1 MLHRKIALAIAG
13 LLLATLVLPA
23 AAQETIEEARARRE
37 AVQSEAAA
45 TASEIDLLEA
55 EDAEILQALAAIEQW
70 ISVQESRLAA
80 AEQQLATALETE
92 SQAQALA
99 ATLDN
104 EIADLERDVAEQSI
118 STYIGGFSNDDGL
131 LLNADNINS
140 VPMLRFV
147 LDESTGISEL
157 TTDQLRA
164 ARSRQADAIAEAEQA
179 SVEAAGHRDDVTV
192 RLAEL
197 ETSRADQQAVQAE
210 IERRI
215 DELEQVTATLAAEDA
230 EIERFIQ
237 SELARIAA
245 EEEARRQ
252 AEEEARRAEQERL
265 AEERAAE
272 AEAEREAAAQAQQA
286 AATDPADDADEA
298 ADVPEDD
305 GVDTADDD
313 TAGDDSAEAAPTP
326 PAGDG
331 APSFSSPV
339 PGGVSSGF
347 GVRVHPV
354 LGTERMHHG
363 YDYNAGPGTPIGAAA
378 TGDVIFAGTFS
389 GYGNTVIIQHTGGY
403 STLYAHMSGF
413 NTNTGAVVSAGDT
426 IGFVG
431 STGLST
437 GPHHHFEIRHNG
449 GAIDPALFL

>member
-1 MLHRKIALAIAG
+1 MLHRKIALAISG
-13 LLLATLVLPA
+13 LLLATLVSPA

-37 AVQSEAAA
+37 ALQSEAAA

-55 EDAEILQALAAIEQW
+55 EDAEIVAALEAIEQW
-70 ISVQESRLAA
+70 IAVQEARLAT
-80 AEQQLATALETE
+80 AEQQLAAALETE
-92 SQAQALA
+92 SQARALA

-104 EIADLERDVAEQSI
+104 QVADLERDVAEQSI
-118 STYIGGFSNDDGL
+118 TTYIGGFGNDDGL
-131 LLNADNINS
+131 LLNAENINS

-147 LDESTGISEL
+147 LDESTGISEI

-164 ARSRQADAIAEAEQA
+164 ARSRQAEAIAEAEQA
-179 SVEAAGHRDDVTV
+179 SAEAAVHRDEISV

-215 DELEQVTATLAAEDA
+215 DELEQVTATLETEDA

-237 SELARIAA
+237 AELARIAA
-245 EEEARRQ
+245 EEEARRR
-252 AEEEARRAEQERL
+252 AEEEARRAEEERL
-265 AEERAAE
+265 AAERAAE
-272 AEAEREAAAQAQQA
+272 EAEREAAAQAQQA
-286 AATDPADDADEA
+286 ATG
-298 ADVPEDD
+298 PEDD
-305 GVDTADDD
+305 GTSEDIPDDGGASDDNGDDD
-313 TAGDDSAEAAPTP
+313 TTGDDPAEATLPP

-331 APSFSSPV
+331 APGFIPPV

-354 LGTERMHHG
+354 LGTQRMHHG
-363 YDYNAGPGTPIGAAA
+363 YDYTAGPGTPIGAAA
-378 TGDVIFAGTFS
+378 AGNVIFAGTFS
-389 GYGNTVIIQHTGGY
+389 GYGNTVIIQHSGGY

-413 NTNTGAVVSAGDT
+413 DTTTGAVVSAGDT

-437 GPHHHFEIRHNG
+437 GPHLHFEIRHNG